1 MQQPATEQ
9 KGAVEEAFES
19 WCESEACLFKK
30 RLQEQ
35 DVEGH
40 TTPGAGAGENGSWC
54 GFWVDVGVAWLQD
67 TQLLTLYQIF
77 MMFLATWWRDHDMRQ
92 VKEFI
97 GIVSYRLFRMFPRR
111 K

>member
-40 TTPGAGAGENGSWC
+40 
-54 GFWVDVGVAWLQD
+54 
-67 TQLLTLYQIF
+67 
-77 MMFLATWWRDHDMRQ
+77 
-92 VKEFI
+92 
-97 GIVSYRLFRMFPRR
+97 
-111 K
+111 